1 MRRFTA
7 PDGFQSET
15 LPTGPAWFRPD
26 AKKPI
31 LTFWR
36 RTDAG
41 LPLGK
46 VSGRHPDSRRFP
58 GRGTVVSAPFAGL
71 GTVLLRPCV
80 HGGLWGRLARDLY
93 PGPSR
98 VRREI
103 LWSERLSRLGIP
115 TPRIQAALFYPVG
128 PFFRMEV
135 ATSFIPEGRDLN
147 DLLSS
152 RPLAGQRSRIFS
164 AVRKLF
170 EQLHRHG
177 VRHPDLNAR
186 NILLAPAG
194 SGSWNAWLLDVDAVR
209 FGDSGNPAV
218 DTANRHRLLRSLL
231 KLARFGDL
239 GWSEQEVPRLWREL
253 FPDAS

>member
-1 MRRFTA
+1 MRAFSA
-7 PDGFQSET
+7 PEGFQTET

-31 LTFWR
+31 LTFWK

-46 VSGRHPDSRRFP
+46 VTCRHPDSRRFP
-58 GRGTVVSAPFAGL
+58 GRGTVVSAPFPGL
-71 GTVLLRPCV
+71 GTVILRPCV

-93 PGPSR
+93 PGPGR

-103 LWSERLSRLGIP
+103 VRSERLAQLGIP
-115 TPRIQAALFYPVG
+115 TPRILAALFYSAG

-135 ATSFIPEGRDLN
+135 ASSFIQGGRDLN

-164 AVRKLF
+164 SVRKLL
-170 EQLHRHG
+170 EQLKRHG
-177 VRHPDLNAR
+177 LRHPDLNAR
-186 NILLAPAG
+186 NILLSPTGAG
-194 SGSWNAWLLDVDAVR
+194 NWTAWLLDVDTVR
-209 FGDSGNPAV
+209 LGDPASPAV

-231 KLARFGDL
+231 KLARLGDL

-253 FPDAS
+253 FPDT

>member
-1 MRRFTA
+1 MKTFPA
-7 PDGFQSET
+7 PEGFQAET
-15 LPTGPAWFRPD
+15 LPTGPAWFRPE
-26 AKKPI
+26 AKKPV
-31 LTFWR
+31 LTLWK

-46 VSGRHPDSRRFP
+46 VASRHPESRRFP

-71 GTVLLRPCV
+71 GTVIIRPCV

-93 PGPSR
+93 PGPGR

-103 LWSERLSRLGIP
+103 LRSERLAQMGIP
-115 TPRIQAALFYPVG
+115 TPRIQAALFYPAG

-135 ATSFIPEGRDLN
+135 ATSFIQGGRDLN
-147 DLLSS
+147 DILSS

-164 AVRKLF
+164 AVRRLC
-170 EQLHRHG
+170 EQLQRHG
-177 VRHPDLNAR
+177 LRHPDLNAR
-186 NILLAPAG
+186 NILLSPTG

-209 FGDSGNPAV
+209 FGDPASPAV

-231 KLARFGDL
+231 KLARLGDL

-253 FPDAS
+253 FPDA